1 MKNRRLYFP
10 AYEMLLFVMIAAVSV
25 VLVILQTKSRQ
36 LTREA
41 ELLTNGV
48 TAARSAAECWM
59 GCDNIEQYQ
68 QVSNATNTN
77 GDYSFVDSNGYNV
90 VLNQSKDD
98 AIYKALIEVY
108 YENEMVYSI
117 NISKAGQRYE

>member
-10 AYEMLLFVMIAAVSV
+10 AYEMLLFLMIAAVSV